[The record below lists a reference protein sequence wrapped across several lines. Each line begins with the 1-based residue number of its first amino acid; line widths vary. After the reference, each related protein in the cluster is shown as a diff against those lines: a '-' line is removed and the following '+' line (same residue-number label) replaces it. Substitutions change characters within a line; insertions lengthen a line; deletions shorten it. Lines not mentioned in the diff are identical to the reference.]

1 MAAPHG
7 IAGQVGVKTEVTPG
21 TAVTVDKFL
30 PFLSEGLKQDIAR
43 LDSQAIRAGR
53 RTTHTWRP
61 GGKTIQGPLNLEL
74 PNVDIA
80 MLLKHVF
87 GAVATTGTGPYTHT
101 YTPGDLT
108 GKSFTTQVGR
118 PDNAGTVQP
127 FTYAGCK
134 VASAEL
140 ACSAGEL
147 ASFTVDLSA
156 MSETTATALASASY
170 TAGYAPFSF
179 IDGALTIA
187 GSAVGTVQSATLSIS
202 NNLAVDRHR
211 LNSATVK
218 EQLQNGLAEFTGTI
232 VTDFESL
239 TAYNRFVNGTEAAM
253 VLSFTNGADS
263 LTITMNVRFDGE
275 TPEVG
280 GVEMLNQSLP
290 FKCLSSTSDAAAI
303 TAVLVNTDASAA

>member
-7 IAGQVGVKTEVTPG
+7 IAAQVGVKTESVVG

-30 PFLSEGLKQDIAR
+30 PFLSEGVKQDIAR
-43 LDSQAIRAGR
+43 LDSMALRAGR
-53 RTTHTWRP
+53 RTTHGFRP

-87 GAVATTGTGPYTHT
+87 GAVVTTGSGPYTHT

-108 GKSFTTQVGR
+108 GKSFTYQVGR
-118 PDNAGTVQP
+118 PDTNGTVQP
-127 FTYAGCK
+127 YTYAGCK
-134 VASAEL
+134 IASAEL

-147 ASFTVDLSA
+147 ASLTVDISA
-156 MSETTATALASASY
+156 MSETTATALAAAAY

-179 IDGALTIA
+179 VDGALTIA
-187 GSAVGTVQSATLSIS
+187 AVAVATVQSATLSIN

-211 LNSATVK
+211 FNSASVR
-218 EQLQNGLAEFTGTI
+218 EQLQNGLAEFTGSI

-239 TAYNRFVNGTEAAM
+239 TAYNRFVNADQAAM

-280 GVEMLNQSLP
+280 GVEMLKQSLP
-290 FKCLSSTSDAAAI
+290 FKCLSPTSDAAAI
-303 TAVLVNTDASAA
+303 TAALVNTDASAA